1 MFRKILVSIICMH
14 RGTGIT
20 ALLMVLGLS
29 DQNFRTCRTFVFQ
42 NCSGMKK
49 VMDNKNREGLSRFS
63 VRTFLS
69 QSAEK
74 NRMVDPCFLKRSGVE
89 KNVD

>member
-1 MFRKILVSIICMH
+1 M
-14 RGTGIT
+14 
-20 ALLMVLGLS
+20 
-29 DQNFRTCRTFVFQ
+29 FQ

-63 VRTFLS
+63 VGTFLS
-69 QSAEK
+69 QSAEE

-89 KNVD
+89 KKMD